1 MSGNRRCEA
10 DHAAHGAR
18 SESESHAIERRKT
31 QSWEPLPF
39 DDQGPRCCTLWSG
52 ASSPAGVGLEHVQ
65 TDMRFPR
72 NLGDPV
78 ASSATSGWRYRII
91 NSRPWRCTRPSGSEL
106 NECNRGIA
114 KRRKRSAARWV
125 TGSHSVLILPLKLA
139 NFTPLE
145 PVEGSET
152 SNHGAVF
159 GKHDECIETRKTCT
173 RNKDG

>member
-1 MSGNRRCEA
+1 MLRTVPAASPKAMLLSAERPNRGSLCTWGFKG
-10 DHAAHGAR
+10 HAVA
-18 SESESHAIERRKT
+18 
-31 QSWEPLPF
+31 LN
-39 DDQGPRCCTLWSG
+39 WSG
-52 ASSPAGVGLEHVQ
+52 ANSPAGVGLEHVQ

-78 ASSATSGWRYRII
+78 ASSATSGWRYRIT
-91 NSRPWRCTRPSGSEL
+91 NSRPWRRTRPSRSES

-114 KRRKRSAARWV
+114 KRRKRSAAKWV

-152 SNHGAVF
+152 SNHGTVF
-159 GKHDECIETRKTCT
+159 GKHGECLEIRQTCT
-173 RNKDG
+173 RNRDG